1 MLSDG
6 QKIGVGL
13 TAVGVL
19 FMLMGIFTF
28 FDAGLLAVGN
38 ILFLAGIT
46 LTIGVQRTVTFFA
59 QKNKIRGTICFLG
72 GILLV
77 FCKWAMIGIAIE
89 VFGILNLF
97 GDFFPLVFAF
107 LRQLPIIGSLLN
119 HPGLSNTFDR
129 FTAGP
134 ALPV

>member
-1 MLSDG
+1 MLSDS

-19 FMLMGIFTF
+19 FMLMGVFTF
-28 FDAGLLAVGN
+28 FDAGLLAIGN
-38 ILFLAGIT
+38 ILFLGGIP
-46 LTIGVQRTVTFFA
+46 LTIGVQRTLTFFA
-59 QKNKIRGTICFLG
+59 QKNKIRGTVCFLG
-72 GILLV
+72 GIFLV
-77 FCKWAMIGIAIE
+77 FCKWAVIGIAIE

-129 FTAGP
+129 FTGP